1 MIHTRPNLMRNVG
14 CCYGNSIR
22 WNFSLLASLWHYS
35 LKRTSWKGALQ
46 WGQRQST
53 GDGSVHL
60 FFDRRECNSIM
71 KPHQLVRGQKAKI
84 LSWDFFETLRSLSLW
99 PDLEIMKDDH
109 QISYV
114 KNAGLRKK
122 KLWKP
127 CRFRKWRYVLLCYL
141 AYFLS
146 ISMLR

>member
-14 CCYGNSIR
+14 CCYGNSIL

-46 WGQRQST
+46 WGQRQSI

-71 KPHQLVRGQKAKI
+71 KLHQLVRGQNAKI

-127 CRFRKWRYVLLCYL
+127 CLFRKWRYVLLCYL